1 MKKTITI
8 IICSFLFFGCQQKI
22 KPSDIAKINGYWEI
36 EKVVS
41 DKEKDKKY
49 SYNETFDYFEIKQ
62 NKGFRKKV
70 TPQLDGSFLV
80 NDAFE
85 NIEVT
90 FKNEKVYLN
99 YKTSF
104 SSWTEELKTI
114 TDDEMVV
121 VNNQKKEYHYKKTT
135 PINLTGNGKTA
146 Q

>member
-1 MKKTITI
+1 MRKTITI

-41 DKEKDKKY
+41 DEEKDKKY
-49 SYNETFDYFEIKQ
+49 SYNETFDYFEIKK
-62 NKGFRKKV
+62 NTGFRKKV
-70 TPQLDGSFLV
+70 TPQLDGTFLV

-85 NIEVT
+85 NLEVT

-121 VNNQKKEYHYKKTT
+121 VNNQKKEYHYKKAT